1 MTMGKQKH
9 TAADRPVLSWWELWP
24 LVGWG
29 LFTTY
34 LFGTGKIFLLLRPAY
49 AYLALAG
56 AAILLAAFLYGW
68 ILRRRTLLAAASVA
82 NKRTEACDECHP
94 HCHSG
99 RAGIALYV
107 RSLAF
112 IIPIGIGCL
121 LPDRGANSLAALQWG
136 EADLAQA
143 AQVAVAREQEKA
155 TWERG
160 YSSTTVIGAAVRLRQ
175 MQQEKVTAVGLVA
188 HMPQLPPDQFLLVR
202 FKMTCCA
209 ADATPVAVPV
219 RWTGAA
225 SLKDTTWVK
234 VFGQTDPAAKAV
246 VADEVEPTK
255 EPHDPYL

>member
-1 MTMGKQKH
+1 MGNQRNP
-9 TAADRPVLSWWELWP
+9 AADRPVLSWWELWP

-34 LFGTGKIFLLLRPAY
+34 LYGTGKIFLLLRPAY

-68 ILRRRTLLAAASVA
+68 ILRHRALTADAAADRA
-82 NKRTEACDECHP
+82 EACDECHP

-99 RAGIALYV
+99 RAGFLLYV

-112 IIPIGIGCL
+112 IIPIGIGWL
-121 LPDRGANSLAALQWG
+121 LPDRGPNSLAALQWG

-143 AQVAVAREQEKA
+143 AQVAVAREQEKTA
-155 TWERG
+155 WERG
-160 YSSTTVIGAAVRLRQ
+160 YSSTTVVGAAVRLRQ
-175 MQQEKVTAVGLVA
+175 MQVEKVTAVGLVA
-188 HMPQLPPDQFLLVR
+188 HVPQLPPDQFLLIR

-219 RWTGAA
+219 RWADAA
-225 SLKDTTWVK
+225 ALKDRTWVK

-246 VADEVEPTK
+246 LADEVEPTK
-255 EPHDPYL
+255 EPPDPYL